1 MLTPQDWSNLDSLV
15 AGLNDEECEHLNWT
29 LIVIQPHGNDSARWK
44 LTTGYFSYV
53 PDLLS
58 VHSRYITLEAVRDG
72 LKCARDKLKGR
83 QLSDLCVMCDDES
96 AIQRIFS
103 GTQRLDPL
111 QAEIVMDILAI
122 KSDEMKFLA
131 MNRLRICE
139 EYEASVPYDVEV
151 VSGV

>member
-1 MLTPQDWSNLDSLV
+1 MQS
-15 AGLNDEECEHLNWT
+15 G
-29 LIVIQPHGNDSARWK
+29 Q
-44 LTTGYFSYV
+44 
-53 PDLLS
+53 
-58 VHSRYITLEAVRDG
+58 SRYITLEAVRDG

-83 QLSDLCVMCDDES
+83 QLSELCVMCDDES
-96 AIQRIFS
+96 AIQRISS

-122 KSDEMKFLA
+122 KSDEMTFLA